1 MADEFL
7 GAWLVSEY
15 VYDPDGTFVGIVH
28 QRRQLHRLGSG
39 HVRVVQQCSPGPE
52 LAAHP
57 MGAFAGEWVF
67 ELSVDGR
74 ARRYHG
80 PDVIG
85 AGLTWG
91 EGAMTGRGLWPR
103 FGHNFTSFAV
113 LPTPERQIT
122 GGKFFNASEL
132 VANIVGLAVPVEEQL
147 SVNRDQWPSFCGP
160 QWPGKITEQW
170 QGTLRTVNADGVV
183 QNEISVERRY
193 SGPML
198 EENSGL
204 KLEFRRGPSPIP
216 TTRLVTGSQPGA
228 EGDRLSGIAHYAGW
242 LLDLE
247 AVTTP
252 GVTLES
258 MEVLDV
264 PGGNLIGLRKWRQD
278 DVLQKVEVLKLKPV
292 NHNA

>member
-15 VYDPDGTFVGIVH
+15 VYNPDGAFVGIVH
-28 QRRQLHRLGSG
+28 QRRQLHRLDNGN
-39 HVRVVQQCSPGPE
+39 VRVEQQCSPGPE

-91 EGAMTGRGLWPR
+91 EGVMTGRGLWPR

-113 LPTPERQIT
+113 LLTPERQIT

-132 VANIVGLAVPVEEQL
+132 VANIVGLAVPERGEL
-147 SVNRDQWPSFCGP
+147 SVNDEPWPSFSGP
-160 QWPGKITEQW
+160 QWPGKMNAHW
-170 QGTLRTVNADGVV
+170 YGTLQTVNAGGVV
-183 QNEISVERRY
+183 QNELSVERHY
-193 SGPML
+193 AGPML
-198 EENSGL
+198 EENYGL
-204 KLEFRRGPSPIP
+204 KLEFRPGPSPIP
-216 TTRLVTGSQPGA
+216 TTRLVTGSQPGGG
-228 EGDRLSGIAHYAGW
+228 ENRLSGIAKYAGW
-242 LLDLE
+242 LLDME
-247 AVTTP
+247 AVTTS

-264 PGGNLIGLRKWRQD
+264 PGDNLIGLRKWRQD

-292 NHNA
+292 NHDA

>member
-1 MADEFL
+1 MTDNFL
-7 GAWLVSEY
+7 GAWRVSEY
-15 VYDPDGTFVGIVH
+15 VYNPDGTFAGIVH
-28 QRRQLHRLGSG
+28 QRRQLQRLANDNI
-39 HVRVVQQCSPGPE
+39 RVVQQCSPGPE

-57 MGAFAGEWVF
+57 MGTFAGEWVF

-91 EGAMTGRGLWPR
+91 EGVMTGRGLWPR

-122 GGKFFNASEL
+122 GGKFFNASDL
-132 VANIVGLAVPVEEQL
+132 VANMIGLAMPERSDAPEA
-147 SVNRDQWPSFCGP
+147 SERWPCFAGP
-160 QWPGKITEQW
+160 HWPGNVSQCW
-170 QGTLRTVNADGVV
+170 RGALRTVSADGTVLH
-183 QNEISVERRY
+183 EESIERRY
-193 SGPML
+193 AQHRWIETTGFEIQL
-198 EENSGL
+198 Q
-204 KLEFRRGPSPIP
+204 PSTPPLP
-216 TTRLVTGSQPGA
+216 TTRVVVG
-228 EGDRLSGIAHYAGW
+228 EGGRGVGLSVGW
-242 LLDLE
+242 LLEIE

-252 GVTLES
+252 DTTLEL

-264 PGGNLIGLRKWRQD
+264 SGGNLIGLRKWRQD